1 MLTKLFF
8 ILSILSFCNGLS
20 FDFNDKR
27 IVCYNNQKQQ
37 ILCPGHVPQI
47 SCKKQDIWICKPHHS
62 HPNYFYQTRIETNGI
77 KEFDEEGRL
86 IKIYN
91 PKYKAH
97 VYIYKIDF

>member
-47 SCKKQDIWICKPHHS
+47 SCKS
-62 HPNYFYQTRIETNGI
+62 
-77 KEFDEEGRL
+77 
-86 IKIYN
+86 KI
-91 PKYKAH
+91 
-97 VYIYKIDF
+97 